1 MIGWTLGIL
10 LASSGAQGAALPQ
23 GKSAPAAGTH
33 YAQLI
38 VREQIIVRVP
48 PAALRRS
55 ARAKATQWREGRGPR
70 CVRASMIRGAALLGQ
85 NSVDLLLK
93 DNRRIR
99 AKLVSSCPALD
110 YYAGFY
116 VRPNEDGLICAQ
128 RDVIRSRVGG
138 QCGIERF
145 ARLWPAP
152 DVQPAQR

>member
-1 MIGWTLGIL
+1 LIGWALGIL
-10 LASSGAQGAALPQ
+10 LASSGAQGAALPH
-23 GKSAPAAGTH
+23 GTADSVAGTQF
-33 YAQLI
+33 AQLV

-48 PAALRRS
+48 ATKRPRAQ
-55 ARAKATQWREGRGPR
+55 ARPIRWREGRGPR

-99 AKLVSSCPALD
+99 IKLESSCPALD

-116 VRPNEDGLICAQ
+116 VRPTEDGLICAE

-145 ARLWPAP
+145 ARLWPATAA
-152 DVQPAQR
+152 QPAPR